1 MEAALQQFLEAG
13 LAPSTQ
19 KVYSAGWN
27 RYLKL
32 THIFSLACLPVTGK
46 KATLFVISMT
56 ASCYGQLAALHFW
69 FVRCRK
75 FLVPDSSTFD
85 PNSQLLLDDVSLDT
99 SASGVDGSLFNGYSF
114 RLGAA
119 TSASIAKVSETIIKH
134 LGRWQSYTYQWYIRT
149 PPSDLA
155 HISQQLYHQTAPL
168 TLRIHCICTLFII
181 RICRTLN
188 YIYVFPLSL
197 CLDYIRYCMFTHCT
211 LPRYRTQLCSAVTF
225 IFNIQLYKPFLLS

>member
-1 MEAALQQFLEAG
+1 MCLT
-13 LAPSTQ
+13 LAPCDPCPSLHSQQMALLLRWVRRSQAQSGLQLVRLPITPTLMRRIKST
-19 KVYSAGWN
+19 
-27 RYLKL
+27 
-32 THIFSLACLPVTGK
+32 LARH
-46 KATLFVISMT
+46 ADSMT

-85 PNSQLLLDDVSLDT
+85 PNSHLLLDDVSLDT

-119 TSASIAKVSETIIKH
+119 TSASIVKVSETIIKH

-155 HISQQLYHQTAPL
+155 HISQQLVPYSSSA
-168 TLRIHCICTLFII
+168 
-181 RICRTLN
+181 
-188 YIYVFPLSL
+188 YVG
-197 CLDYIRYCMFTHCT
+197 H
-211 LPRYRTQLCSAVTF
+211 
-225 IFNIQLYKPFLLS
+225 